1 MKRKYLRMLRKEGS
15 GSNPNLVPLGAG
27 KARPE
32 SGGEVARKSYKKT
45 KEEFERRQ
53 KLAEK
58 KQMLEEKKEKFLER
72 QAAIK
77 AHREKKME
85 RNKILMKKTKK
96 GQPLLSGRMEMLPDK
111 IRSQEP

>member
-15 GSNPNLVPLGAG
+15 GSNPNLVPLGAE

-96 GQPLLSGRMEMLPDK
+96 GQPLLSGQMEMLLDK
-111 IRSQEP
+111 IRSQES